1 MKRSWKYL
9 LFVRIPFWFLVSS
22 VLLVTLLR
30 WVPVRYTPLML
41 KRAFQ
46 FRSDGSY
53 HREQKWVSLEDIS
66 PELIKAVIYC
76 EDQKYWNHHGFDW
89 EEMGSMWR
97 QHRLEGSPLR
107 GCSTI
112 SQQTAK
118 NVFTFATP
126 TWGRKVVEAYWAG
139 LIEWIWGKNRILEVY
154 LNVAETGK
162 GLFGVEA
169 AANNYYELAASDI
182 SASQA
187 VALAVC
193 LPHPL
198 LSNPI
203 EPSAYD
209 RVRRTSMM
217 DNLDNQGLFD

>member
-1 MKRSWKYL
+1 MKGYRISYW
-9 LFVRIPFWFLVSS
+9 LFVRIPFWVLVLS
-22 VLLVTLLR
+22 LALVTLLK

-46 FRSDGSY
+46 FRNEENY
-53 HREQKWVSLEDIS
+53 HSEQKWVSLEDIA
-66 PELIKAVIYC
+66 PELIQAVIAA
-76 EDQKYWNHHGFDW
+76 EDQKFYSHHGFDW
-89 EEMGSMWR
+89 EELRAMW
-97 QHRLEGSPLR
+97 QSHQQEGTSLR

-118 NVFTFATP
+118 NVFTFASP
-126 TWGRKVVEAYWAG
+126 TWCRKAVEAYWTC

-169 AANNYYELAASDI
+169 ASINYYELQAANI
-182 SASQA
+182 STSQA

-203 EPSAYD
+203 LPSAYD
-209 RVRRTSMM
+209 RSRRTRMM
-217 DNLDNQGLFD
+217 DILDNK